1 MAKTMRAY
9 RMTEKLL
16 QRNSIPSYNDLA
28 DNVAQI
34 TPVKIRN
41 IGSWH
46 YHVAEDVKGQVY
58 LIEDDVVMQNKLY
71 ERNMGVSE
79 SKFMLDG
86 VGINQIKEFKAK
98 QEETLS
104 GISSIQRENP
114 KSALRVEKKPVK
126 LSKNLSPELIKSS
139 ELKNLNKPVILKEET
154 KEDQGE

>member
-34 TPVKIRN
+34 TPIKIRN

-46 YHVAEDVKGQVY
+46 YHVAEDAKGQVY

-98 QEETLS
+98 QEE
-104 GISSIQRENP
+104 N
-114 KSALRVEKKPVK
+114 ALQVEEEPV
-126 LSKNLSPELIKSS
+126 S
-139 ELKNLNKPVILKEET
+139 LKEEVVGQVEEASIEEEN

>member
-46 YHVAEDVKGQVY
+46 YHVAEDAKGQVY
-58 LIEDDVVMQNKLY
+58 LMEDDVVMQNKLY

-98 QEETLS
+98 QEENALQVEEEPVS
-104 GISSIQRENP
+104 LEEEVVEQVEEAPVEEEN
-114 KSALRVEKKPVK
+114 
-126 LSKNLSPELIKSS
+126 
-139 ELKNLNKPVILKEET
+139 

>member
-1 MAKTMRAY
+1 
-9 RMTEKLL
+9 MTEKLL

-46 YHVAEDVKGQVY
+46 YHVAEDAKGQVY

-98 QEETLS
+98 QEETSLQVEEEPVS
-104 GISSIQRENP
+104 LEEEVVEQVEEAPVEEEN
-114 KSALRVEKKPVK
+114 
-126 LSKNLSPELIKSS
+126 
-139 ELKNLNKPVILKEET
+139 

>member
-34 TPVKIRN
+34 TPIKIRN

-98 QEETLS
+98 QEESLS
-104 GISSIQRENP
+104 GISSIQRGNP
-114 KSALRVEKKPVK
+114 ESSLQVEEEPVS
-126 LSKNLSPELIKSS
+126 LEEEVVEQVEEAPE
-139 ELKNLNKPVILKEET
+139 EET

>member
-46 YHVAEDVKGQVY
+46 YHVAEDAKGQVY

-98 QEETLS
+98 QEETSLQVEEEPVS
-104 GISSIQRENP
+104 LEEEVVEQVEEAPVEEEN
-114 KSALRVEKKPVK
+114 
-126 LSKNLSPELIKSS
+126 
-139 ELKNLNKPVILKEET
+139 